1 MCVVHTARPIS
12 HIPVLPR
19 SVQRSGNKDIG
30 DKSRLDNSETN
41 LRCFA
46 GRQVSKIDKAPKT
59 LKCAAGSFSPA
70 DVLQIFGQSALG
82 RGIQLNKVAQWAC
95 QMQTALHVGYEETLQ
110 CK

>member
-1 MCVVHTARPIS
+1 MRSELGLVERFSEVYMVGVIRHYVGLSVMRGELKWMCVVHTARPIS

-46 GRQVSKIDKAPKT
+46 
-59 LKCAAGSFSPA
+59 
-70 DVLQIFGQSALG
+70 
-82 RGIQLNKVAQWAC
+82 
-95 QMQTALHVGYEETLQ
+95 
-110 CK
+110 